1 MPPEHQPLQ
10 PFFMPAFHTVEEAP
24 APVRASDRGTASGLK
39 GQAGEA
45 AGPFAAEGGLCQ
57 VASGVSP
64 GSSAEGDAAGLEPKE
79 QSSVFPYHA
88 KAGFSAGSLLL
99 PTRRGL
105 IRGGAGLVMLGATG
119 SVAQAAAHGGSGAAK
134 HTLSAPAIVGKAKPA
149 LPLVMLDPGHGG
161 KDPGA
166 IGFSGTYEKHVA
178 EAAAAELQRQLVGTG
193 RYRVAMTR
201 TSDRFI
207 PLDGRVELAQQHGAS
222 LFISMHADA
231 LHNASVRGASV
242 YTHSHGASD
251 SQTAALAQ
259 TENSADRFGGPLVQ
273 GASPEV
279 QQILASLVTEEARR
293 GSAHMASAVVSSFQ
307 TRIALLPHPH
317 RHAAF
322 AVLKS
327 AQIPSVLVE
336 MGFMSNRLDEA
347 ALRQAGHRAMV
358 AGAMCN
364 AVNRYFAS
372 AGVGLG

>member
-1 MPPEHQPLQ
+1 MSVKPFSAPLPAAPEPHPHVAYKGYAVPLLSRRAVVGGGVAASLASGQAFAAPHTHVLGHLPPPTPAAPL
-10 PFFMPAFHTVEEAP
+10 HAP
-24 APVRASDRGTASGLK
+24 ALT
-39 GQAGEA
+39 
-45 AGPFAAEGGLCQ
+45 
-57 VASGVSP
+57 
-64 GSSAEGDAAGLEPKE
+64 
-79 QSSVFPYHA
+79 
-88 KAGFSAGSLLL
+88 
-99 PTRRGL
+99 
-105 IRGGAGLVMLGATG
+105 
-119 SVAQAAAHGGSGAAK
+119 
-134 HTLSAPAIVGKAKPA
+134 GKARPTP
-149 LPLVMLDPGHGG
+149 PLVMLDPGHGG

-178 EAAAAELQRQLVGTG
+178 EAAAAELARQLMATG

-207 PLDGRVELAQQHGAS
+207 PLDGRVELAQKHGAS

-251 SQTAALAQ
+251 SQTAALAR
-259 TENSADRFGGPLVQ
+259 TENDADRFGGPLVQ

-293 GSAHMASAVVSSFQ
+293 GSLHMANAVVSSFRS
-307 TRIALLPHPH
+307 RINLLPHPQ

-358 AGAMCN
+358 AGAMCT

-372 AGVGLG
+372 AGVGLAG

>member
-1 MPPEHQPLQ
+1 MPPEH
-10 PFFMPAFHTVEEAP
+10 PACKDTPSRLWLADHAP
-24 APVRASDRGTASGLK
+24 SKGLI
-39 GQAGEA
+39 
-45 AGPFAAEGGLCQ
+45 P
-57 VASGVSP
+57 
-64 GSSAEGDAAGLEPKE
+64 SAVTP
-79 QSSVFPYHA
+79 P
-88 KAGFSAGSLLL
+88 LLL
-99 PTRRGL
+99 PDSLTRRALVGGGIVATGL
-105 IRGGAGLVMLGATG
+105 IASDAHAAGRAKGTFG
-119 SVAQAAAHGGSGAAK
+119 SS
-134 HTLSAPAIVGKAKPA
+134 LSAPAIIGKAQPA

-178 EAAAAELQRQLVGTG
+178 EAAADELHRQLLATG

-307 TRIALLPHPH
+307 SRINLLPHPH

-358 AGAMCN
+358 AGAMCT
-364 AVNRYFAS
+364 AVNRYFSA
-372 AGVGLG
+372 AGVGLAG

>member
-1 MPPEHQPLQ
+1 MTPVSEKPPGFFLMAEQP
-10 PFFMPAFHTVEEAP
+10 AHAV
-24 APVRASDRGTASGLK
+24 GLYVP
-39 GQAGEA
+39 EA
-45 AGPFAAEGGLCQ
+45 AQ
-57 VASGVSP
+57 GVCNRRSLLIA
-64 GSSAEGDAAGLEPKE
+64 GAGLIT
-79 QSSVFPYHA
+79 
-88 KAGFSAGSLLL
+88 GSLLT
-99 PTRRGL
+99 PQ
-105 IRGGAGLVMLGATG
+105 V
-119 SVAQAAAHGGSGAAK
+119 QAAGTAH
-134 HTLSAPAIVGKAKPA
+134 HTTGQAITGQTLHAPAIIGKARPA

-166 IGFSGTYEKHVA
+166 IGYTGTYEKYVA
-178 EAAAAELQRQLVGTG
+178 EAAAIELRQQLLATG

-201 TSDRFI
+201 TSDHFV

-231 LHNASVRGASV
+231 LHNAGVRGASV

-251 SQTAALAQ
+251 SQTADLAK
-259 TENSADRFGGPLVQ
+259 TENSADRYGGPLVQ

-293 GSAHMASAVVSSFQ
+293 GSAHMASAVVATFQ
-307 TRIALLPHPH
+307 SRINLLPHPH

-336 MGFMSNRLDEA
+336 MGFMSNRMDEA

-358 AGAMCN
+358 AGAMCT
-364 AVNRYFAS
+364 AVNRYFTS
-372 AGVGLG
+372 AGVGLAG